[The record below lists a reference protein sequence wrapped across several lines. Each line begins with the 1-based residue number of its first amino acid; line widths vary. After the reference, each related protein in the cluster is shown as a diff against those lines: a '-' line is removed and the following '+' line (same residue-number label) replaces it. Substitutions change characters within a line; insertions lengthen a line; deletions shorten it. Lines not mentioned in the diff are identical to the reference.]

1 MLQCAKLRDCGN
13 PYYCVTMF
21 ALIDLTQVEK
31 FLVDQRGEIAPSRRD
46 FWWNIHG
53 SAKSRRTYESVTQMY
68 LIILLLKAS
77 WIHLLS
83 KQLYHVRI
91 RELNRRSKH
100 IPLGHPLFRLVKSS
114 IYSLSLT
121 ISINK
126 FCETDHDIPYIS
138 L

>member
-1 MLQCAKLRDCGN
+1 MHQIARLWQALLLCDN
-13 PYYCVTMF
+13 VCVNWF
-21 ALIDLTQVEK
+21 DSSWKIFGRPK
-31 FLVDQRGEIAPSRRD
+31 GSNCSFKKGFLMKC
-46 FWWNIHG
+46 G
-53 SAKSRRTYESVTQMY
+53 SATSRRTYESVTQMY

-100 IPLGHPLFRLVKSS
+100 IPLGHALFRLVKSN